1 MTVAELIKK
10 LQALPQ
16 HLEVCVNDENNGIY
30 HESIDAVFEIEDDPE
45 FEESAAVVIA
55 VNSL

>member
-1 MTVAELIKK
+1 MTVAELIEK

-16 HLEVCVNDENNGIY
+16 HLEVCVNDECGGIY
-30 HESIDAVFEIEDDPE
+30 HEQIDAVFEIADDAE